1 MFAKS
6 IIESDAFLDMP
17 PTARLLYY
25 ELGMRADDDGFI
37 NSPKSIVR
45 IVGASQDDLSLLIMK
60 NYLIPFQSGV
70 VAIRHWRVHNYIR
83 QDRYKSTFCTG
94 EKNML
99 RLNECGIYEFSENAA
114 GTHGLQVVDQIPVNG
129 LPQVNQMTTNG
140 QPAVYQTT
148 TSGLPPVY
156 HLPTNGRPRL
166 GEVSIGKDRSGEER
180 EKDGETAPAPALGEY
195 ENVFL
200 TDEEYEKLSDEFPDT
215 FESKIN
221 RLSEYMMQTG
231 KKYTSHYA
239 TIRAWAKEDAGKDA
253 ERDAPL
259 PSSFDTDDFFDA
271 ALQMSYSGKI
281 EIT

>member
-17 PTARLLYY
+17 QTARLLYY

-37 NSPKSIVR
+37 NSPKSIIR
-45 IVGASQDDLSLLIMK
+45 TVGASQDDLSLLIMK
-60 NYLIPFQSGV
+60 KYLIPFQSGV

-83 QDRYKSTFCTG
+83 QDRYKSTVCAD

-99 RLNECGIYEFSENAA
+99 RLNECGIYEFSDNA
-114 GTHGLQVVDQIPVNG
+114 GETNTLPPVNQLPTNGLLVVDQLPTNG
-129 LPQVNQMTTNG
+129 LPQVNHM
-140 QPAVYQTT
+140 
-148 TSGLPPVY
+148 
-156 HLPTNGRPRL
+156 PTNGRPRL

-180 EKDGETAPAPALGEY
+180 EKNRETAPAPPLGEY

-200 TDEEYEKLSDEFPDT
+200 TKDEYERLCAEFPDT

-231 KKYTSHYA
+231 KNYTSHYA

-253 ERDAPL
+253 EKDAPL

-271 ALQMSYSGKI
+271 ALTMSYGGKI
-281 EIT
+281 EIN